1 MFDIGWTE
9 LLVIAVVMIIV
20 VGPKDLPA
28 MLRTMGRYVG
38 KLRRTASEFR
48 GQFED
53 AIRES
58 DLEEMRNEL
67 AGLRNINPANAVKDA
82 VSKSIEPVQKQIDDV
97 DSDLLYET
105 TAAKPKTPRKKAAR
119 AKSAA
124 PKKAT
129 PKKTTRAR
137 KPRAHAAA
145 KKSKAG
151 TARSRA

>member
-28 MLRTMGRYVG
+28 MLRTMGRYMG

-58 DLEEMRNEL
+58 ELEDVRNEL
-67 AGLRNINPANAVKDA
+67 AGLRNINPANAVKEA
-82 VSKSIEPVQKQIDDV
+82 VSKTIEPVREPIDDD

-105 TAAKPKTPRKKAAR
+105 TTAKPKTPRKKAAR

-124 PKKAT
+124 PKK
-129 PKKTTRAR
+129 PPRAR
-137 KPRAHAAA
+137 KPRATAAA

-151 TARSRA
+151 AARSRA

>member
-28 MLRTMGRYVG
+28 MLRTMGRYAG

-58 DLEEMRNEL
+58 EL
-67 AGLRNINPANAVKDA
+67 DEIRGEFESLRSIDPAASIRET
-82 VSKSIEPVQKQIDDV
+82 VSKSLESVSEPIDEAGRGLAGGAD
-97 DSDLLYET
+97 
-105 TAAKPKTPRKKAAR
+105 AAKTKSPRKKTVR
-119 AKSAA
+119 TKAKT
-124 PKKAT
+124 PKKAMQAR
-129 PKKTTRAR
+129 KTRA
-137 KPRAHAAA
+137 PAAA
-145 KKSKAG
+145 RKSKAG
-151 TARSRA
+151 AAKTRA

>member
-58 DLEEMRNEL
+58 EL
-67 AGLRNINPANAVKDA
+67 DEVRSEFESLRSINPANAIKDT
-82 VSKSIEPVQKQIDDV
+82 VSKSLSPIREPIDEV
-97 DSDLLYET
+97 GRDLSGGAD
-105 TAAKPKTPRKKAAR
+105 AAKAKPPRKKTVRTKSTAQKKTARAPKARAPAAAR
-119 AKSAA
+119 KTKVSAA
-124 PKKAT
+124 K
-129 PKKTTRAR
+129 TRA
-137 KPRAHAAA
+137 
-145 KKSKAG
+145 
-151 TARSRA
+151 